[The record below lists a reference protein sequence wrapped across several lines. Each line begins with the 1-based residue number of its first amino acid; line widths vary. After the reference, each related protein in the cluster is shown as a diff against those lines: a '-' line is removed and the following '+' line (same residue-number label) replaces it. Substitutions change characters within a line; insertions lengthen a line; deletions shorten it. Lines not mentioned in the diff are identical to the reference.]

1 MAYDSIVQSGS
12 FIADGKSKTIKL
24 RSNVDKFVI
33 ENQTEWAASTS
44 GAGFRYTWYSDLGT
58 GALMEYHPAADHTS
72 AVDVISG
79 AFQLVDSAF
88 SYLGSNLSVTAGTNV
103 TQPVFATG
111 DTTNLQTGTVVRVIN
126 SDMKNLN
133 GLDFSISTV
142 IASTSFVLENT
153 LATAPGV
160 AAGANGTYMI
170 VGINAES
177 YNLFAPSYRNISN
190 ISQAASAVVTT
201 LVDHDFKVGQ
211 LIKFKTNAEYGM
223 TQIDGLTGAVTAI
236 STNTFTVNI
245 NSTGFTAF
253 KFPVY
258 TRVPFELAIAIP
270 VGDAK
275 SSVNQLT
282 PSKFYNQG
290 YVGMVLTPGA
300 AMPAGSANDVIRWT
314 AYKSVR
320 VDDE

>member
-24 RSNVDKFVI
+24 RSNVDKFVV
-33 ENQTEWAASTS
+33 ENQNEWGDQTS
-44 GAGFRYTWYSDLGT
+44 GAGFRYTWYSNLGT

-88 SYLGSNLSVTAGTNV
+88 SYLGAETAISAGTNAV
-103 TQPVFATG
+103 QPSYTVASSAA
-111 DTTNLQTGTVVRVIN
+111 LQAGNIIRVIK
-126 SDMKNLN
+126 SDQKNLN
-133 GLDFSISTV
+133 GLDFSISISDGTH
-142 IASTSFVLENT
+142 FELENT

-160 AAGANGTYMI
+160 VAGANGKYMV
-170 VGINAES
+170 VGINVET
-177 YNLFAPSYRNISN
+177 YNLFTPSYRNISN